1 MREIIATIQGWKV
14 DQATMGRLERIREE
28 LARRLL
34 DDIRQLLHQH
44 PADSIIDA
52 LRRLQPERDP
62 WQTLIELVDYLEL
75 IRVVSNV

>member
-1 MREIIATIQGWKV
+1 MREIIATIQGWNV
-14 DQATMGRLERIREE
+14 DQATMGRLLRHRSEMAE
-28 LARRLL
+28 RLL
-34 DDIRQLLHQH
+34 EDIRALLWQH

-75 IRVVSNV
+75 IGPAL